1 MLGDFGLD
9 TAIVAPAAR
18 KPRAAKAT
26 ATPKTPIELLAPNS
40 ELHQNVLDYLLKRL
54 NYSERSMSAFY
65 PRWNVSE
72 KRVQAYIDLP
82 DYEKQLEAMK
92 KTGAP
97 TAVVSITVPY
107 SYATIWTIVTYLVHT
122 FCGQKP
128 IFQVSAYKK
137 EAVEASQY
145 METLLQYNADHT
157 KMIQHFI
164 QWFLD
169 AEIYG
174 VGAMR
179 NLWKEEKGNRTI
191 WAPQPMGGLM
201 MPGAPSSLMKQRQLK
216 TVYEGNQV
224 TNIDPFM
231 FFPDP
236 RVPMAEVNTR
246 GEFVFWRSYEGKHQL
261 LREQAQGMLMWVDKV
276 PSMPSN
282 RFGSEQSGKSQRGL
296 VAKGDS
302 HAGSERGAPDVGAT
316 ANIQVDQGTIEI
328 IPSELGLGEGTTP
341 EKWLFAIGNKGQ
353 IIQAEPMDMDHGK
366 HPVVVIEPSSFG
378 YAFGQP
384 GTADFLGPIQ
394 DTLSWFVNSHI
405 HNVRSA
411 LNNMFIVDPSM
422 VEMQDLKNPAPGKL
436 IRLKQAAYGQDVR
449 TALQQL
455 SVQDVT
461 TNHMQSLQM
470 FLRIGD
476 TLAAVNDNLRG
487 IQDSGGRKTATEV
500 RTSGEAGASR
510 LAARARYIS
519 SQGVTD
525 LAGQMSLN
533 IQQFMSM
540 EVFLEVVGQDGMKAP
555 VPIQPQMVSGDFTF
569 PVSDGTLPID
579 KTAMLG
585 VWKEIWTA
593 IATNPLLSQQY
604 DAGKI
609 FEYMAE
615 LGGAKNI
622 ANFKISMA
630 PDGQIAQNVAAGNTV
645 PLGPGERAARS
656 SGVPGTNGGDQGAGA

>member
-1 MLGDFGLD
+1 MIGDFGLD
-9 TAIVAPAAR
+9 TEVPAGKKKRAPKVEAA
-18 KPRAAKAT
+18 AAPQA
-26 ATPKTPIELLAPNS
+26 PIDKLADQV
-40 ELHQNVLDYLLKRL
+40 LHDKVRDYIMQRI
-54 NYSERSMSAFY
+54 NYSEREMSKFY

-82 DYEKQLEAMK
+82 DYEKQLAEMK
-92 KTGAP
+92 KTGSPA
-97 TAVVSITVPY
+97 AVVSVTVPY

-122 FCGQKP
+122 FCGAKP
-128 IFQVSAYKK
+128 MFQVSAYKK
-137 EAVEASQY
+137 ESVQASQY
-145 METLLQYNADHT
+145 MESLLQYNADHT
-157 KMIQHFI
+157 KLIQHFI

-174 VGAMR
+174 VGVLR
-179 NLWKEEKGNRTI
+179 NLWSEEKANRTV
-191 WAPQPMGGLM
+191 WTPQPLGGLM
-201 MPGAPSSLMKQRQLK
+201 TPGAPSTLMRQRQLK
-216 TVYEGNQV
+216 TVYEGNKT
-224 TNIDPFM
+224 TNVDPFM

-236 RVPMAEVNTR
+236 RVPMAEVNQR
-246 GEFVFWRSYEGKHQL
+246 GEFVFWRSFEGKHAL
-261 LREQAQGMLMWVDKV
+261 LREQAQGLLKYVDKV
-276 PSMPSN
+276 PKMTTQ
-282 RFGSEQSGKSQRGL
+282 RFGEGTQGKSQRSLIAG
-296 VAKGDS
+296 GDA
-302 HAGSERGAPDVGAT
+302 HAGGERGQENGVVGAT

-341 EKWLFAIGNKGQ
+341 EKWLFSIGNKMQ

-366 HPVVVIEPSSFG
+366 HPIVVIEPSSFG

-449 TALQQL
+449 TALSQL
-455 SVQDVT
+455 AVQDVT
-461 TNHMQSLQM
+461 TNHMQSMEM
-470 FLRIGD
+470 FLKMGD
-476 TLAAVNDNLRG
+476 TLAAVSDNLRG

-525 LAGQMSLN
+525 LASQMSLN

-540 EVFLEVVGQDGMKAP
+540 EVFLEVLGQDAMKAP
-555 VPIQPQMVSGDFTF
+555 VPIQPEMVAGDFTF

-615 LGGAKNI
+615 LGGAKNLG
-622 ANFKISMA
+622 NFKISMA
-630 PDGQIAQNVAAGNTV
+630 PQEQIDQNVAAGNTV
-645 PLGPGERAARS
+645 PLGPGEGAAR
-656 SGVPGTNGGDQGAGA
+656 GRGPAPAIPGGPG